1 MSAPTDANKWHAQQ
15 LHFIGWL
22 AVPKAQRKPKLQR
35 DYAKEIGVDEATL
48 SDWKRRPGFMDEVNA
63 LARELVK
70 DDIAEILGV
79 IRSHAKKGEL
89 AFVNMALA
97 MAGMATDVEA
107 AGRGPSEIKAYVGI
121 SPDDWHGGSPETG
134 G

>member
-1 MSAPTDANKWHAQQ
+1 MPTEAKQWHPDQERLIA
-15 LHFIGWL
+15 WL
-22 AVPKAQRKPKLQR
+22 ALPKAQRTPKTQR
-35 DYAKEIGVDEATL
+35 ALAQELGHDEATL
-48 SDWKRRPGFMDEVNA
+48 SDWKRLPGFMDEVNG

-70 DDIAEILGV
+70 HDIAEILGV
-79 IRSHAKKGEL
+79 IRSRAKKGEL

-121 SPDDWHGGSPETG
+121 SPDDWHGSSSETG